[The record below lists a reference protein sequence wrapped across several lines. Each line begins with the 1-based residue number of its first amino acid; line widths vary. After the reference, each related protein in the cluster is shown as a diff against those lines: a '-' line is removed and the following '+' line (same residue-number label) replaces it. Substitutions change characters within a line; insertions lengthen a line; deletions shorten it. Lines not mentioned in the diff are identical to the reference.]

1 MSPVL
6 ALSALSIGLCV
17 ALVALLTARAIAAIP
32 PEDRSWLD
40 RRPAFVGWL
49 WWPTRWIAHLG
60 GARLPARLH
69 RRTLARLRIA
79 GLDYVMTPA
88 QLLAHRI
95 AAALALGLAG
105 AIAAALLP
113 WAGIPAGFV
122 VGGAAGLLLA
132 LSWFNDR
139 VQRRRSQLLKTLPF
153 FLDLVTLCVEAG
165 LNLTGAFQQAVA
177 KGPAGPLRDGLQRVL
192 RDIRAGKSRA
202 DALREL
208 AERLDEPALG
218 QLVSAIIQAEN
229 MGMSLGPVLRA
240 QAEQRRMERFA
251 LAEKKAMEAPVKLLL
266 PLIAFIFPCTFLV
279 LGFPIAL
286 KFMQMGL

>member
-1 MSPVL
+1 MSAVL
-6 ALSALSIGLCV
+6 ALSALAIGLCV
-17 ALVALLTARAIAAIP
+17 ALVALVVARAIAAIP

-40 RRPAFVGWL
+40 RPPAFVHWL

-60 GARLPARLH
+60 GARLPARLQQ
-69 RRTLARLRIA
+69 RTLARLRIA
-79 GLDYVMTPA
+79 GLDYVMTPS
-88 QLLAHRI
+88 QLLAHRV
-95 AAALALGLAG
+95 AAALTLGLVG
-105 AIAAALLP
+105 ATAAANLP
-113 WAGIPAGFV
+113 GHGVSIGFV
-122 VGGAAGLLLA
+122 IGGAAGLLLA

-139 VQRRRSQLLKTLPF
+139 VQRQRSLLLKTLPF

-208 AERLDEPALG
+208 AERLDEPAIG
-218 QLVSAIIQAEN
+218 YLVSAIIQAES

-286 KFMQMGL
+286 KFMEMGL